1 MSMRTSLSSVLVIA
15 SFLALAT
22 AAFAITSGGAPVW
35 LALATALAALAAAVI
50 HLAFVAPPL
59 SRIESSARQA
69 LGMTLPAGAPV
80 EGAGGFHVISKAVDE
95 LALCLK
101 DSRAANARLEEEIA
115 AKGASFDEAI
125 LQAQE
130 ASRLAEESRAAN
142 LLGAAN
148 KLESV
153 VRRIMASAG
162 ALSNQMERISEGA
175 DLQKQRMYETATA
188 MSEMNMAI
196 TDISR
201 SSSDASV
208 RVENSKDEAAASARI
223 ATETL
228 TAIAKVTDATGVL
241 KENMGSLGEQAR
253 SIDRIINVINDIADQ
268 TNLLALNAA
277 IEAAR
282 AGEAGR
288 GFAVVADEV
297 RKLAEKTM
305 HATKEVGDSIKSI
318 QGAIHQNVEHMDMAV
333 ARADEASVMA
343 QRSGESAGA
352 ILTHTEANT
361 SMILSIAAASEEQSA
376 SSQHINKA
384 IDEVE
389 HVAGEIADG
398 IHDSAQSVIE
408 LSDLSR
414 ELSVLIED
422 LKSGMQTGVLMA
434 WTSDL
439 ATGVK
444 IIDDQHRK
452 LLELINALYAA
463 MKSGKGRSV
472 LEKLLDDLA
481 EYTVYHFGTEEK
493 YFDQFKY
500 AESTAHKK
508 MHAELTGQVVEY
520 IGKVKSGQANVS
532 MDLMNFLKEWL
543 VTHICKQDKRYV
555 KTFLEGGL
563 AKA

>member
-1 MSMRTSLSSVLVIA
+1 MSIRTLQSCLLVIA
-15 SFLALAT
+15 SLLAAT
-22 AAFAITSGGAPVW
+22 LAAFSLSGGAPAW
-35 LALATALAALAAAVI
+35 LSIAMTVVVLIAAAVHVAI
-50 HLAFVAPPL
+50 IALPLAGLETMAK
-59 SRIESSARQA
+59 QA
-69 LGMTLPAGAPV
+69 LEMKLPATECININGEFKVFSHA
-80 EGAGGFHVISKAVDE
+80 FCE
-95 LALCLK
+95 LARCLK
-101 DSRAANARLEEEIA
+101 DAQETHARLEAEMALRNA
-115 AKGASFDEAI
+115 ACDDAI

-142 LLGAAN
+142 LLGAAG
-148 KLESV
+148 KLENV
-153 VRRIMASAG
+153 VRRVLASAG

-175 DLQKQRMYETATA
+175 DLQKQRMVETATA
-188 MSEMNMAI
+188 MGEMNMAI

-208 RVENSKDEAAASARI
+208 RVENSKEEAAASARI
-223 ATETL
+223 ASETL
-228 TAIAKVTDATGVL
+228 SAIAKVNEATGVL

-318 QGAIHQNVEHMDMAV
+318 QGAIHQNVEHMDLAV
-333 ARADEASVMA
+333 SRADEASAMA
-343 QRSGESAGA
+343 QRAGQSAGA

-376 SSQHINKA
+376 SSQHISKA

-389 HVAGEIADG
+389 QVASEIADG

-444 IIDDQHRK
+444 VIDEQHRK
-452 LLELINALYAA
+452 LLDLINDLYAA
-463 MKSGKGRSV
+463 MKAGKGRSV
-472 LEKLLDDLA
+472 LEKLLDGLA

-500 AESTAHKK
+500 AESASHKK
-508 MHAELTGQVVEY
+508 MHAELTGQVVDY

-532 MDLMNFLKEWL
+532 MELMDFLKEWL
-543 VTHICKQDKRYV
+543 VTHICKQDKRYA
-555 KTFLEGGL
+555 KTFLDGGL
-563 AKA
+563 ARA

>member
-1 MSMRTSLSSVLVIA
+1 MSVRTLQSCLLIVASLLAASLAAISV
-15 SFLALAT
+15 
-22 AAFAITSGGAPVW
+22 SGGGVSTW
-35 LALATALAALAAAVI
+35 LAVFAALAVIVAAAI
-50 HLAFVAPPL
+50 HMALMAGPL
-59 SRIESSARQA
+59 SELENLAKQA
-69 LGMTLPAGAPV
+69 MDMKLPAMEHINLHGEFKIFAN
-80 EGAGGFHVISKAVDE
+80 AFRE
-95 LALCLK
+95 LSRCLK
-101 DSRAANARLEEEIA
+101 DAQATHARLEEEMA
-115 AKGASFDEAI
+115 VKNVSCEDAI
-125 LQAQE
+125 RQAQE

-142 LLGAAN
+142 LMGAAG
-148 KLESV
+148 KLENV
-153 VRRIMASAG
+153 VRRVMASAG
-162 ALSNQMERISEGA
+162 ALSNRMERISEGA
-175 DLQKQRMYETATA
+175 DLQKQRMMETATA
-188 MSEMNMAI
+188 MGEMNMAI

-208 RVENSKDEAAASARI
+208 RVENSKEEAAASARI
-223 ATETL
+223 AAETL
-228 TAIAKVTDATGVL
+228 SAIAKVNEATGVL

-318 QGAIHQNVEHMDMAV
+318 QSAIHQNVEHMDLAV
-333 ARADEASVMA
+333 SRADEASDMA
-343 QRSGESAGA
+343 QRAGQSAGA

-376 SSQHINKA
+376 SSQHINRA

-389 HVAGEIADG
+389 QVAGEIADG

-444 IIDDQHRK
+444 IIDEQHRK
-452 LLELINALYAA
+452 LLDLINDLYAA
-463 MKSGKGRSV
+463 MKAGKGRSV
-472 LEKLLDDLA
+472 LEKLLDGLA

-493 YFDQFKY
+493 YFDQFRY
-500 AESTAHKK
+500 AETAAHKK
-508 MHAELTGQVVEY
+508 MHAELTGQVVDY

-532 MDLMNFLKEWL
+532 MELMEFLKEWL
-543 VTHICKQDKRYV
+543 VTHICKQDKRYA
-555 KTFLEGGL
+555 KTFLDAGL
-563 AKA
+563 ERA